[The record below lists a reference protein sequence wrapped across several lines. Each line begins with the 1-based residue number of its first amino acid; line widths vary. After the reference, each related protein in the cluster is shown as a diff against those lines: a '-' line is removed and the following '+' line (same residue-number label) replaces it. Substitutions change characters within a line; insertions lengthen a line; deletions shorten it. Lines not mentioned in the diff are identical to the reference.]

1 MAKTDKSAS
10 TESGQDKTLDNRV
23 EAFAEDLGR
32 LLGTAQ
38 TKAEGW
44 LGQRK
49 EIIKHLSD
57 IRDTASRLLTDLG
70 HQAERAV
77 RRGRP
82 AGSTNTAA
90 PAVFAAP
97 PVSRKKRRKMSAEA
111 RARIAEAQRKRWAA
125 QKAADKRK

>member
-1 MAKTDKSAS
+1 MAKTEKSSAADGGLDKAL
-10 TESGQDKTLDNRV
+10 ERNV

-44 LGQRK
+44 MNQRK
-49 EIIKHLSD
+49 EIIKHLSE

-70 HQAERAV
+70 QQAERIV

-82 AGSTNTAA
+82 AGSTNAA
-90 PAVFAAP
+90 PAQPVAQ
-97 PVSRKKRRKMSAEA
+97 PVSRKRRRKMSAEA

-125 QKAADKRK
+125 QKAGEKRK